1 MQTSKAERTP
11 LAQLKCDK
19 RKKHNAIVEEVEV
32 EVEVSPINRWTRGS
46 ANRRNGGGMCIF
58 TFFAVRF
65 V

>member
-32 EVEVSPINRWTRGS
+32 EVSPRNRWTRGS
-46 ANRRNGGGMCIF
+46 VNCRNGEGMCIF